1 PEVDPLPPGGPRVR
15 ALLLLA
21 SGVVETNDEI
31 RLYLDEA
38 LTASAS
44 DPALRASVL
53 LEIVQNDTVIRVERI
68 PAGEEAALEALAVA
82 GTGGGALE
90 RQALYTLAWV
100 RALRGRP
107 LDDVL
112 ERFHAA
118 ADVASFV
125 TESPER
131 VAGQRLFWR
140 GEIEP
145 ARALVTRLLALAD
158 EYGESYSYVLQ
169 RLHMCQLELRVGDCQ
184 AAG

>member
-1 PEVDPLPPGGPRVR
+1 
-15 ALLLLA
+15 
-21 SGVVETNDEI
+21 
-31 RLYLDEA
+31 
-38 LTASAS
+38 AS

-118 ADVASFV
+118 ADVASVV
-125 TESPER
+125 TQSPGR
-131 VAGQRLFWR
+131 GGGPRPFWR
-140 GEIEP
+140 GGIGP
-145 ARALVTRLLALAD
+145 GR
-158 EYGESYSYVLQ
+158 G
-169 RLHMCQLELRVGDCQ
+169 RVHPP
-184 AAG
+184 